1 MEPPSPQPSV
11 HFRGFTLHPEDG
23 TLFRDGEVVP
33 LRPKA
38 LAMLVHLVARRPR
51 LVTKEELLDAVWS
64 DAVVGDWVLTTAV
77 KELRQALGDD
87 PRRPGIIE
95 TSHRRGYR
103 FIAST
108 SDDTPKESAV
118 SGPGIVGRSAE
129 LTVLDEAY
137 RIASTGRR
145 QVVFVAGEAGIGK
158 TALVDAFL
166 ARRTGDPS
174 CLVAHGQGVEQFS
187 TAEPYL
193 PLLDALGRL
202 ATSEHGRRFARVLA
216 RLAPSWKGLLPG
228 LSDGG
233 ESPAAPASPESMLRE
248 MVRAIEA
255 VESPLVLVLEDLH
268 WSDYATLDVLHRLA
282 RGRAPA
288 PVLVVVTYRAAELAM
303 REHPLKTMHREL
315 RAQSLCQ
322 DVWLPPLATGAIGDY
337 VARRFPGLENVAE
350 LAGQIASRTDG
361 NALFMVNVTDEL
373 ETAGTVVRSE
383 AGWKLDGNVTDIAT
397 AVPPGLRQLLVMRT
411 DRLDAQDRDLLEA
424 CSVVGRVSCAEEAAA
439 ALELPVHEVDTALA
453 TVARR
458 HFLLRDAGQSTW
470 PDGSVSGRYEF
481 AHSLY
486 RDVLLEQAP
495 PARRRLW
502 HERVARRIEAG
513 YRGRT
518 TEVASIL
525 ARHLEAAGLGD
536 AAIPYLEEAAERAW
550 RYGAEREGVALL
562 DHAVAI
568 LESLP
573 KSPERMLKTIRLSIG
588 LGQVLQA
595 SHGYASRDS
604 ETAFARAWKLAD
616 ELDDVVQLFQASVGL
631 ISSYV
636 GKARFEDARRVAER
650 LPELMSQIPLP
661 PFTLAGHL
669 FIGIASYHSGLLTEA
684 QAHFDAALAV
694 GEVVQPA
701 IITNFHVVLL
711 SYRALTFAHRG
722 ERDEALASAE
732 LARRRAETERP
743 FDQASAATWCMFVH
757 LIFGKA
763 DGVEAAA
770 RTAEARGA
778 ENGYALPTVVGRFG
792 SGWCAARRGQIDE
805 GLATMRGA
813 IEDFRASGHATAL
826 PAMLASMAAV
836 AIEAGRLET
845 AIAILAD
852 AEALIESSSEV
863 LFAAEVRR
871 LQGECRAA
879 TGDVVAARDFF
890 ERALELARGQGAGWW
905 EARAHE
911 SLQAIERRRC

>member
-1 MEPPSPQPSV
+1 
-11 HFRGFTLHPEDG
+11 
-23 TLFRDGEVVP
+23 
-33 LRPKA
+33 
-38 LAMLVHLVARRPR
+38 
-51 LVTKEELLDAVWS
+51 
-64 DAVVGDWVLTTAV
+64 
-77 KELRQALGDD
+77 
-87 PRRPGIIE
+87 
-95 TSHRRGYR
+95 
-103 FIAST
+103 
-108 SDDTPKESAV
+108 
-118 SGPGIVGRSAE
+118 
-129 LTVLDEAY
+129 
-137 RIASTGRR
+137 
-145 QVVFVAGEAGIGK
+145 VVFVAGEAGIGK

-166 ARRTGDPS
+166 ARRTSDPS

-288 PVLVVVTYRAAELAM
+288 PILVVVTYRAAELAM

-669 FIGIASYHSGLLTEA
+669 FIGIASYHSGLLTKA

-711 SYRALTFAHRG
+711 SYRALTFAHRENATRRSRARSSRGG
-722 ERDEALASAE
+722 EPRPNARSTRPAQRPGACSSISSSARPTASKLRHAQRKPGARKTATRCRP
-732 LARRRAETERP
+732 LSGDSGAAGARRGVDRQTKGSRRCAVQSRTSDPLDTRRHCRRCSPRWRPLRSRRAVWKRRSRFSPTPRRSLSRAAKFCSRRKYGASRASVARRRATSLPRAIFSNERWSWRVDRVP
-743 FDQASAATWCMFVH
+743 AG
-757 LIFGKA
+757 GKR
-763 DGVEAAA
+763 A
-770 RTAEARGA
+770 RTKACRQSSAVAVEFPGRRRAR
-778 ENGYALPTVVGRFG
+778 EHD
-792 SGWCAARRGQIDE
+792 AARR
-805 GLATMRGA
+805 
-813 IEDFRASGHATAL
+813 
-826 PAMLASMAAV
+826 
-836 AIEAGRLET
+836 
-845 AIAILAD
+845 
-852 AEALIESSSEV
+852 ES
-863 LFAAEVRR
+863 RR
-871 LQGECRAA
+871 VA
-879 TGDVVAARDFF
+879 TG
-890 ERALELARGQGAGWW
+890 
-905 EARAHE
+905 
-911 SLQAIERRRC
+911 RRRTSPV